1 MAAAKRFQL
10 KPDIP
15 ADLLAKYRKAGL
27 VAVDTELQGLT
38 LGRDNVCLTQFCDK
52 AGNVALV
59 PIKAPKTPP
68 NVKALLTDPKVV
80 KIFHYAVTDVAFL
93 RNSLDIVVTPF
104 ECTKVMSKLVRT
116 YTDSHGLRYLVAELA
131 GVELDKDSQMTD
143 WSRSD
148 LSAKQL
154 VYAANDVLH
163 LIKVY
168 EALQKMLEHRGKL
181 PSGITAKELN
191 KRTQAVLPTVV
202 ELIINGYG
210 DRDGG
215 WETSIFSH

>member
-1 MAAAKRFQL
+1 MAAAKRYQL

-15 ADLLAKYRKAGL
+15 AALLAKYRKAGL

-59 PIKAPKTPP
+59 PIKAPKAPP
-68 NVKALLTDPKVV
+68 NVKALLTDARVV

-93 RNSLDIVVTPF
+93 RTSLDIKVTPF

-116 YTDSHGLRYLVAELA
+116 YTGSHSLRYLVAELV
-131 GVELDKDSQMTD
+131 GIELDKDSQMTD
-143 WSRSD
+143 WSRPD
-148 LSAKQL
+148 LSPKQL
-154 VYAANDVLH
+154 LYAAHDVLH
-163 LIKVY
+163 LIQVY
-168 EALQKMLEHRGKL
+168 EGLEKMLENRGKL

-191 KRTQAVLPTVV
+191 KRTQAALPTLV
-202 ELIINGYG
+202 ELLINGYG

-215 WETSIFSH
+215 WETSIFAH